1 MRCYGV
7 RMRWASIVFGLGCGV
22 VAGCGADPL
31 PIIELPAD
39 GGVAGEY
46 DSGVADLPDSGVEV
60 IPTIVQA
67 GDVSGA
73 WSGEVHVEGAV
84 LVPAGQVLEIAA
96 GSRVI
101 FSGNFG
107 IRVDGTLRFN
117 GSDSMIM
124 LEAGGAPW
132 LGVRVNSGGTLSGSG
147 VSIYTAGTCITGLAG
162 SMIELSSSVL
172 VECGRGLSLANGG
185 TFSRVTIIGGGTNQF
200 DGGMVNMTDSTID
213 LRGNPSVDCTDW
225 AGGGARLDHVRFT
238 GCHCPLHFNSTSDEV
253 MITNSIFDNGANAVM
268 IARSTAV
275 FTGNN
280 LETTQAEMLDIGGS
294 INANIAGNYWGGGP
308 PQIASGNR
316 NQFTGA
322 DQFETSP
329 IPGAGPR

>member
-1 MRCYGV
+1 MRSWCASGLL
-7 RMRWASIVFGLGCGV
+7 ASIGLFV
-22 VAGCGADPL
+22 GCGADPL

-39 GGVAGEY
+39 GGVSADF
-46 DSGVADLPDSGVEV
+46 DSGVPDPPDSGVEV
-60 IPTIVQA
+60 LPTIVPA

-73 WSGEVHVEGAV
+73 WSGEVRVEGAL

-96 GSRVI
+96 GSRVV
-101 FSGNFG
+101 FAGNFG
-107 IRVDGTLRFN
+107 IRIDGTLRFA
-117 GSDSMIM
+117 GSGAMTT
-124 LEAGGAPW
+124 LEGTEPW
-132 LGVRVNSGGTLSGSG
+132 LGLRVNSGGTLSGSG
-147 VSIYTAGTCITGLAG
+147 LAIYGAATCVTGLAG
-162 SMIELSSSVL
+162 SMIDLSSSL
-172 VECGRGLSLANGG
+172 LIECGRGLSLANGG
-185 TFSRVTIIGGGTNQF
+185 TFSRVTVIGGGTNDF
-200 DGGMVNMTDSTID
+200 NGGMVQMSDSTID
-213 LRGNPSVDCTDW
+213 LRGNPAIDCTDW

-238 GCHCPLHFNSTSDEV
+238 GCHCPLHFNSTTEEV
-253 MITNSIFDNGANAVM
+253 TITNSIFDNGANAVM

-308 PQIASGNR
+308 PSIASGNR
-316 NQFTGA
+316 AQFTGA